1 MRLRLVGICSEETTS
16 FEPLIRRK
24 GARSF
29 PYLKREARGAV
40 NSSAVET
47 RWLTLFSAGQN
58 RREQKSEVLSR
69 VQRAA

>member
-47 RWLTLFSAGQN
+47 R
-58 RREQKSEVLSR
+58 
-69 VQRAA
+69 